1 MEMLHLLWL
10 MPLLVSLFWYGAVK
24 RKQQLAAFIK
34 PKIQSKIWIS
44 SHPFNRTWKAVL
56 LLTAVALIVVSLSR
70 PAWNLKE
77 TIVNRA
83 GRDVVFL
90 IDVSRSML
98 AQDLKPNRLER
109 ARLAISDCVKRLQ
122 GDRVALVAFAGATTV
137 RCPLT
142 LDYGFFQMMLDSL
155 GTVSTNRGGTM
166 IGDAIRATLDQVLDD
181 QEKEFKDIILITD
194 GEDHESFPVQAAE
207 SAGKQGVRLLV
218 IGLGD
223 ENEGERIPVIDEKG
237 QTSFLTYQGQEVWTR
252 LDAATLRQMA
262 LATPGGKY
270 LPVATGSIDLG
281 DVYMDLVASAEKKEL
296 ETRTIKQYEEKFQL
310 FLGLAILLLIVEA
323 LLTNRKGNE
332 NISDLGYRISKW
344 TKNPKSQIPNPK
356 SQIQNPKSQ

>member
-1 MEMLHLLWL
+1 MESIRFFNIEMLHLLWL
-10 MPLLVSLFWYGAVK
+10 MPLLISLFWYGAVK
-24 RKQQLAAFIK
+24 RKQQLAAFIRPEIQ
-34 PKIQSKIWIS
+34 PKIGIS
-44 SHPFNRTWKAVL
+44 SHALNPIWKAVL
-56 LLTAVALIVVSLSR
+56 LLAVVALIVTALSR

-77 TIVNRA
+77 TTVKRA

-90 IDVSRSML
+90 LDVSRSML

-109 ARLAISDCVKRLQ
+109 AKLAISDCVKRLQ
-122 GDRVALVAFAGATTV
+122 GDRVALVVFAGATAV

-155 GTVSTNRGGTM
+155 GTESTNRGGTM
-166 IGDAIRATLDQVLDD
+166 VGDAIRTTLDQVLDD
-181 QEKEFKDIILITD
+181 QEKQFKDIILITD

-223 ENEGERIPVIDEKG
+223 ENEGARIPLVDENG
-237 QTSFLTYQGQEVWTR
+237 RTSFLTYRGQEVWTR

-262 LATPGGKY
+262 LATPGGRY

-281 DVYMDLVASAEKKEL
+281 DVYMDLVAGAEKKEL
-296 ETRTIKQYEEKFQL
+296 ETRTIKQYEEKFQI

-323 LLTNRKGNE
+323 LLANRKMKV
-332 NISDLGYRISKW
+332 NISQRRRDAEKKIL
-344 TKNPKSQIPNPK
+344 
-356 SQIQNPKSQ
+356 